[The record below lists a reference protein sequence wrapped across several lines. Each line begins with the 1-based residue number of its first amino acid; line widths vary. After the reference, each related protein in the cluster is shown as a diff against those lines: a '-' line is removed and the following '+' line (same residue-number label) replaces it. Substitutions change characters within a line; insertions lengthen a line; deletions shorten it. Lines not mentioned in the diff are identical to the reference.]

1 MKKLNNDPSRNVNAV
16 SGMWVRLR
24 KDNSKYDVRYVNAR
38 LKRIW
43 RLSETSAGTS
53 WNVQAK
59 GEKKYAELL
68 DGMKA
73 SQSDLEHGWFLVPD
87 NERKAYGF
95 TVPVLTGMDAK
106 SVSGITVADFESRWT
121 CENERFTTIDHWP
134 KQGMVRHLPPTEVE
148 DESKWAGEDEFL
160 DDEPAPITQEIP
172 EVPTK
177 VNTFAVSYAT
187 LPDLMMAKECPE
199 LQGLGHI
206 KAFRTSKGKKVAY
219 IASAN
224 GKCVVAY
231 RARYERGSDKQL
243 EQAVAD
249 YVAVARDLWAKAA

>member
-1 MKKLNNDPSRNVNAV
+1 MKKLANDPSRNVNAV

-43 RLSETSAGTS
+43 QLSETSAGTS

-73 SQSDLEHGWFLVPD
+73 SQADLEHGWFLVPD

-172 EVPTK
+172 EVPPT
-177 VNTFAVSYAT
+177 VNNKAVTYT
-187 LPDLMMAKECPE
+187 TMPDLMMAKECPA
-199 LQGLGHI
+199 LQGMGHI
-206 KAFRTSKGKKVAY
+206 RYFRTSKGRKVAY
-219 IASAN
+219 VASAN

-231 RARYERGSDKQL
+231 RARYERGSDMVL
-243 EQAVAD
+243 ETAVAE
-249 YVAVARDLWAKAA
+249 YVKSLGFAA

>member
-1 MKKLNNDPSRNVNAV
+1 MSITVKDVADMVERVDEKLSPLTRYDGFQPYE
-16 SGMWVRLR
+16 GIYRLG
-24 KDNSKYDVRYVNAR
+24 DWGYVT
-38 LKRIW
+38 
-43 RLSETSAGTS
+43 E
-53 WNVQAK
+53 
-59 GEKKYAELL
+59 
-68 DGMKA
+68 
-73 SQSDLEHGWFLVPD
+73 P
-87 NERKAYGF
+87 
-95 TVPVLTGMDAK
+95 VPV
-106 SVSGITVADFESRWT
+106 
-121 CENERFTTIDHWP
+121 P
-134 KQGMVRHLPPTEVE
+134 E

-160 DDEPAPITQEIP
+160 DDEPAPITQEIA
-172 EVPTK
+172 EVPPK